1 MSAVKC
7 RECGAQLRVK
17 ASICPACG
25 AKLSRKAK
33 VLAWAALAL
42 IALVVLKGV
51 FSEEPANTAAQ
62 KSTPMDIAE
71 AVAAGQPMPEL
82 SSGPAPIRSG
92 ALDSYTKAT
101 HPKIYA
107 KWGAE
112 GAKEIEAHQKLAAD
126 FIATSGRCDAVSIA
140 GLSEQRSSPPSNI
153 VVFVD
158 CENGQRF
165 YIGPNDLGSTPKSEA
180 ERALNKESAI
190 SICRESVRASAKFP
204 SSVSF
209 GAFGTAAETN
219 KTTGGTT
226 VYMDFESK
234 NRIGTLIPQRATCVF
249 PVSGKPEL
257 RVSNR

>member
-1 MSAVKC
+1 MAAVKC
-7 RECGAQLRVK
+7 KGCGAQVWTK
-17 ASICPACG
+17 AGACPVCG
-25 AKLSRKAK
+25 AKPSRKAK
-33 VLAWAALAL
+33 VLAWVALAL
-42 IALVVLKGV
+42 IVFVVLKGV
-51 FSEEPANTAAQ
+51 FSGEPAHTTAQ
-62 KSTPMDIAE
+62 KSTPMDVAE
-71 AVAAGQPMPEL
+71 GVTASQSMPEL

-112 GAKEIEAHQKLAAD
+112 GAKKIEAHQKLAAD
-126 FIATSGRCDAVSIA
+126 LIATSDRCDAVSIV

-165 YIGPNDLGSTPKSEA
+165 YIGPNDLGSPLKSEA

-190 SICRESVRASAKFP
+190 SICRDSVRAAAKFP
-204 SSVSF
+204 SSVNFS
-209 GAFGTAAETN
+209 AFGTVAETN
-219 KTTGGTT
+219 KTTGGTS

-234 NRIGTLIPQRATCVF
+234 NELGNLIPQRATCVF

-257 RVSNR
+257 RVGSR

>member
-1 MSAVKC
+1 MAAVKC
-7 RECGAQLRVK
+7 KECGAQVWVK
-17 ASICPACG
+17 VGTCPACG

-33 VLAWAALAL
+33 TLTWIVLAL
-42 IALVVLKGV
+42 IAFAVLKGV
-51 FSEEPANTAAQ
+51 LSEGPVHTAEQ
-62 KSTPMDIAE
+62 KSNSMDAVKGE
-71 AVAAGQPMPEL
+71 AASQSMPEL
-82 SSGPAPIRSG
+82 SSGPAPIRNG

-112 GAKEIEAHQKLAAD
+112 GAKKIEAHQKLAAD
-126 FIATSGRCDAVSIA
+126 LIAASGRCDAVSIV

-165 YIGPNDLGSTPKSEA
+165 YIGPNDLGSPLKSEA
-180 ERALNKESAI
+180 ERAVNKESAI
-190 SICRESVRASAKFP
+190 SICRESVRAAAKFP

-209 GAFGTAAETN
+209 SAFGTVAETN

-234 NRIGTLIPQRATCVF
+234 NGIGNLIPQRATCVF
-249 PVSGKPEL
+249 PIGGKPEL
-257 RVSNR
+257 RVSSR